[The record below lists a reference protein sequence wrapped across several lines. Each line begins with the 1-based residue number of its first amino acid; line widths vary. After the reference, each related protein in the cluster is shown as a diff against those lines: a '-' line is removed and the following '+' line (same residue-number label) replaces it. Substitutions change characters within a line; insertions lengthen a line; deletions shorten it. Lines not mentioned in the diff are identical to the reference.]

1 MRRKL
6 TFLLGTL
13 FFTIFFF
20 HLKKNPISNNK
31 ISHNSRSLEEN
42 EILHLVKYNFTTKHN
57 PKESE
62 DPITYLL
69 LNDINIPINFGTPSQ
84 TIYTSLRFNDY
95 PFFISSPSIELQ
107 NEKEE
112 KNIFLKNKSSTYTYI
127 AKDSLFYKSQL
138 IEAEKANETF
148 YFSDN
153 DIIQNNIN
161 ISNFTFYYA
170 SKMKYNQ
177 SGGVIGLCLEDSNM
191 NLHSGMNFFT
201 QLKKNKIISYKTFF
215 INYKDKKK
223 EEGEFIIGA
232 FPHEYLKEEYKYEYL
247 HETTGYTDITY
258 KIYGFV
264 FDEINLGEN
273 KIKLKIEQKSNGN
286 RRMMTADLQI
296 EFGFI
301 IAPSGLEANITKEF
315 IDLYKCNAHITN
327 NQEIY
332 GSNFFIGKNYKYY
345 SCDISYS
352 VNSKLSFIH
361 KEMGYIFE
369 LDEDDLFMTYGNKK
383 YFNILFYNS
392 GHQNIWIF
400 GKPFFLKYKWVFDP
414 DNKKLGLYDNIIKEK
429 VVYSHNDNNSTLII
443 IIFCLIF
450 VFLIVL
456 GVFIY
461 IFFIQKLRKK
471 RKNEILDD
479 YVYENENEKDANTQK
494 IVDNFE

>member
-1 MRRKL
+1 M
-6 TFLLGTL
+6 
-13 FFTIFFF
+13 
-20 HLKKNPISNNK
+20 
-31 ISHNSRSLEEN
+31 ISHYYRSLEEN
-42 EILHLVKYNFTTKHN
+42 EILHLVKYNFTTRHN

-69 LNDINIPINFGTPSQ
+69 LNDINIPINLGTPSQ

-95 PFFISSPSIELQ
+95 PFFLSSTLIKLLDE
-107 NEKEE
+107 EDE
-112 KNIFLKNKSSTYTYI
+112 KNIFLKNESLTYQFI
-127 AKDSLFYKSQL
+127 EKNELFYKSQL
-138 IEAEKANETF
+138 QEAEKANETF

-153 DIIQNNIN
+153 DINHNTIN

-177 SGGVIGLCLEDSNM
+177 SGGVVGLCLEDSNR
-191 NLHSGMNFFT
+191 NLHSGMNFLT
-201 QLKKNKIISYKTFF
+201 QLISSKVISYKTFF
-215 INYKDKKK
+215 INYKDKEK

-247 HETTGYTDITY
+247 HEITGYTDIIY

-264 FDEINLGEN
+264 FDEINYGGN
-273 KIKLKIEQKSNGN
+273 KIKLQVDDKSYGN
-286 RRMMTADLQI
+286 RKTMTAELQI

-301 IAPSGLEANITKEF
+301 IAPSDLEANLTKEF
-315 IDLYKCNAHITN
+315 IDLYKCNAYITN
-327 NQEIY
+327 IQEVY
-332 GSNFFIGKNYKYY
+332 GTNFFIRKNYKYY

-352 VNSKLSFIH
+352 INSKLSFIS
-361 KEMGYIFE
+361 KEMQYIFE
-369 LDEDDLFMTYGNKK
+369 LNEDDLFMTYGNKK

-414 DNKKLGLYDNIIKEK
+414 DNKKLGFYDNKIIEKEE
-429 VVYSHNDNNSTLII
+429 YSNKDNNNNLTLII
-443 IIFCLIF
+443 IIICLVF

-479 YVYENENEKDANTQK
+479 YIYENENDANAPK
-494 IVDNFE
+494 IVDNYD

>member
-6 TFLLGTL
+6 AFYLGTL
-13 FFTIFFF
+13 FFTLFLF
-20 HLKKNPISNNK
+20 HFKKYPSSK
-31 ISHNSRSLEEN
+31 DMISHKFHSLEEN

-57 PKESE
+57 PKEAE

-95 PFFISSPSIELQ
+95 PFFISSPSIKLH

-127 AKDSLFYKSQL
+127 TKDSLFYKSQL

-153 DIIQNNIN
+153 DINHNNIS

-170 SKMKYNQ
+170 IKMKYNQ
-177 SGGVIGLCLEDSNM
+177 SGGVVGLCLEDSNM
-191 NLHSGMNFFT
+191 NLHSGMNFLT

-232 FPHEYLKEEYKYEYL
+232 FPHEYLKEKYKYEYL
-247 HETTGYTDITY
+247 HEITGYVDITY

-273 KIKLKIEQKSNGN
+273 KIKLNNDNKSGGN
-286 RRMMTADLQI
+286 RKMMTADLQI

-301 IAPSGLEANITKEF
+301 IAPSNLEENITKEF
-315 IDLYKCNAHITN
+315 IDLYKCNAHITS

-332 GSNFFIGKNYKYY
+332 GTNFFIGKNYKYY
-345 SCDISYS
+345 SCDISYRI
-352 VNSKLSFIH
+352 NSKLSFIN
-361 KEMGYIFE
+361 KEMVYIFE

-383 YFNILFYNS
+383 YFNILFYNT
-392 GHQNIWIF
+392 GHQSIWIF

-414 DNKKLGLYDNIIKEK
+414 DNKKLGFYDNKIKEK
-429 VVYSHNDNNSTLII
+429 ENNSNNDNNLTLII
-443 IIFCLIF
+443 IIICLIF

-471 RKNEILDD
+471 RKNEISDD
-479 YVYENENEKDANTQK
+479 YVYENESDSNTQK